1 MPRNVVLAVA
11 LLASSLFV
19 SNVPT
24 ASAAELQTCV
34 SYEGAETDCSDRPRW
49 RYEFCFDR
57 PPKRAFLQRYVNGN
71 WRLVAQKELTRNT
84 GCPPDYPWELTVSRK
99 AKKDGV
105 QRFRWV
111 LQYGSIYADIYEYFT
126 VSRTSR

>member
-1 MPRNVVLAVA
+1 MAP
-11 LLASSLFV
+11 S
-19 SNVPT
+19 
-24 ASAAELQTCV
+24 ASAAEVRTCL
-34 SYEGAETDCSDRPRW
+34 SYEGAETDCWNRERW
-49 RYEFCFDR
+49 RYEFCYDR

-71 WRLVAQKELTRNT
+71 WRLVTEKNLTRDA
-84 GCPPDYPWELTVSRK
+84 GCPPDYPWELKVSRK

-111 LQYGSIYADIYEYFT
+111 LQYGSVYADIYDNFT